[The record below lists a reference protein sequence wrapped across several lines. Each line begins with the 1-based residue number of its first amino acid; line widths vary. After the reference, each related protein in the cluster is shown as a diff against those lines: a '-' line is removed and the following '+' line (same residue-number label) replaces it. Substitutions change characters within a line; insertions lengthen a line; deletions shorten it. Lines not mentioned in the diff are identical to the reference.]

1 MPTSSDPSSPNAGPP
16 SFVPYGRQAIDDDDI
31 AAVVS
36 ALRSDWLTGGP
47 AIDRFESAIC
57 EVTGARHAVVFANGT
72 AALHGA
78 VAAAGLGPGD
88 RVAVPSLTFAA
99 SANAARYCG
108 AEPVL
113 LDIDPATLNVDLS
126 AMPADVDGLVAVHYA
141 GLPVDLR
148 SIPNRPRIVIE
159 DAAHALGARTPDG
172 PVGNCANSDL
182 CCFSFHPVKPIT
194 TGEGGAVTTND
205 DGLADRLRRFRS
217 HGLVRRPERGGWYQ
231 ETVDLGYNYRLTDI
245 QAALGASQI
254 TKLERFTQRRNDLA
268 DRYRSKL
275 GSDAIILPPEA
286 PPGWR
291 HSYHLFAVRVPDR
304 RAAYDRLHAVGI
316 GVQVHY
322 VPLHHHPSFADVAR
336 VGQLD
341 RTDEAY
347 AQLLSLPLHPGLTDA
362 DQDRVISHLT
372 GPS

>member
-126 AMPADVDGLVAVHYA
+126 VMPADVDGLVAVHGQRFVGRA
-141 GLPVDLR
+141 AVLDL
-148 SIPNRPRIVIE
+148 
-159 DAAHALGARTPDG
+159 L
-172 PVGNCANSDL
+172 
-182 CCFSFHPVKPIT
+182 
-194 TGEGGAVTTND
+194 
-205 DGLADRLRRFRS
+205 
-217 HGLVRRPERGGWYQ
+217 
-231 ETVDLGYNYRLTDI
+231 
-245 QAALGASQI
+245 
-254 TKLERFTQRRNDLA
+254 
-268 DRYRSKL
+268 
-275 GSDAIILPPEA
+275 
-286 PPGWR
+286 
-291 HSYHLFAVRVPDR
+291 AVR
-304 RAAYDRLHAVGI
+304 
-316 GVQVHY
+316 
-322 VPLHHHPSFADVAR
+322 
-336 VGQLD
+336 
-341 RTDEAY
+341 
-347 AQLLSLPLHPGLTDA
+347 
-362 DQDRVISHLT
+362 
-372 GPS
+372 